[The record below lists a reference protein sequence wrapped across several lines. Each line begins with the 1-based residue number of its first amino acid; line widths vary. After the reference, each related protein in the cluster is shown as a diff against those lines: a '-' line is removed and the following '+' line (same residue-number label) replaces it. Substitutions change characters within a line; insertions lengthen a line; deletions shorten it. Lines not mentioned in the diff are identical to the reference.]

1 MSENT
6 TNNSEDRELTPE
18 EIKAYKDQQHKHYK
32 EQLPFLKTTLEY
44 ERYIADI
51 EEARLKYYT
60 MRMRIAQLLAPPAP
74 ERPEG
79 PEVSEEET
87 PVRKERKLKGTQ

>member
-6 TNNSEDRELTPE
+6 NTNPEEREPTPE
-18 EIKAYKDQQHKHYK
+18 EIKAFKDNQHKHYK
-32 EQLPFLKTTLEY
+32 EQLPFLKITLEY

-60 MRMRIAQLLAPPAP
+60 MRMRVAQLLAPPPPEELEGEPEAP
-74 ERPEG
+74 VEK
-79 PEVSEEET
+79 
-87 PVRKERKLKGTQ
+87 KERKLKSQN

>member
-6 TNNSEDRELTPE
+6 NTNPEEREASPE
-18 EIKAYKDQQHKHYK
+18 EIKAFRENQHKHYK

-44 ERYIADI
+44 ESLIANI

-60 MRMRIAQLLAPPAP
+60 MRMRIAQLLAPPPPEEPEAETEAP
-74 ERPEG
+74 VEK
-79 PEVSEEET
+79 
-87 PVRKERKLKGTQ
+87 KERKLKSQN